1 MSNNLDIFFKRRSI
15 RKYQKGEI
23 PWEHLAQIL
32 EATRSAPSAANRQ
45 PWHFVVVRDPDRK
58 LALSR
63 ACHGQ
68 TWMADADCI
77 ICGIG
82 MPSVSEKWYAVDV
95 AIAMQT
101 LVLAAT
107 ALGYGTCWIGAFD
120 EDAVKEVLEIPAEH
134 RVIALTPLGI
144 PAEQPA
150 QRPRKPFT
158 EVFSLD
164 KFGNPLHLK
173 DL

>member
-1 MSNNLDIFFKRRSI
+1 MSDILDVFFQRRSI
-15 RKYQKGEI
+15 RKYEKKEI
-23 PWEHLAQIL
+23 PWEHLVKIL
-32 EATRSAPSAANRQ
+32 EAARSAPSAANRQ

-68 TWMADADCI
+68 TWMADADFI

-82 MPSVSEKWYAVDV
+82 LPEVSNKWYAVDV

-101 LVLAAT
+101 LVLAAA
-107 ALGYGTCWIGAFD
+107 ALGYGTCWVGAFD
-120 EDAVKEVLEIPAEH
+120 EDAVKEVLEIPH
-134 RVIALTPLGI
+134 DLKVIALTPLGV
-144 PAEQPA
+144 PAEKPA
-150 QRPRKPFT
+150 QRPRKPFP

-164 KFGNPLHLK
+164 KFGNPLHLR
-173 DL
+173 DV

>member
-1 MSNNLDIFFKRRSI
+1 MNSTLDIFFQRRSI
-15 RKYQKGEI
+15 RKYEKGEI
-23 PWEHLAQIL
+23 PAEHLAKIL
-32 EATRSAPSAANRQ
+32 EAGRSAPSAANRQ

-68 TWMADADCI
+68 TWMADAYCI

-82 MPSVSEKWYAVDV
+82 LPEVSDKWYAVDV

-107 ALGYGTCWIGAFD
+107 ALGYGTCWVGAFD
-120 EDAVKEVLEIPAEH
+120 EDAVKEILEIPH
-134 RVIALTPLGI
+134 DLKVIALIPLGI
-144 PAEQPA
+144 PAEKPA
-150 QRPRKPFT
+150 QRPRKPFS

-173 DL
+173 DI

>member
-1 MSNNLDIFFKRRSI
+1 MNSSLDIFFQRRSI
-15 RKYQKGEI
+15 RKYEKGEI
-23 PWEHLAQIL
+23 PWEHLAKIL
-32 EATRSAPSAANRQ
+32 EAARSAPSAANRQ

-82 MPSVSEKWYAVDV
+82 LPEVSEKWYMVDV
-95 AIAMQT
+95 AIAMQN

-120 EDAVKEVLEIPAEH
+120 EDAVKEVLEIPANLK
-134 RVIALTPLGI
+134 VVALTPLGI
-144 PAEQPA
+144 PAEKPA
-150 QRPRKPFT
+150 QRPRKPFH

>member
-1 MSNNLDIFFKRRSI
+1 MNNLEVFFQRRSI
-15 RKYQKGEI
+15 RKYEKKEI
-23 PWEHLAQIL
+23 PWEHLAKIL
-32 EATRSAPSAANRQ
+32 EVARSAPSAANRQ

-68 TWMADADCI
+68 IWMADADCI

-82 MPSVSEKWYAVDV
+82 FPEVSKWYMVDV
-95 AIAMQT
+95 AIALQT

-120 EDAVKEVLEIPAEH
+120 EDAVKEVLEIPH
-134 RVIALTPLGI
+134 NLKVVALTPLGI
-144 PAEQPA
+144 PAEKPA
-150 QRPRKPFT
+150 QRPRKPFS

-164 KFGNPLHLK
+164 KFGNPLHLRGI
-173 DL
+173 